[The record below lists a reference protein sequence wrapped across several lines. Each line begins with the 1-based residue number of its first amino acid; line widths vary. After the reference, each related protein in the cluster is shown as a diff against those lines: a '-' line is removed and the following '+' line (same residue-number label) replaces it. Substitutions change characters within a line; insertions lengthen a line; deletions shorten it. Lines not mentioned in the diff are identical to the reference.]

1 MRKPEKTGT
10 KVGHLNKQV
19 ILRDK
24 RTGKLYDFGDAEI
37 RTEDKNRNKSFLM
50 MWPQTMKSSVFEIQ
64 FLIFLLNAMRSNYVH
79 IKNETLATKFGCSRQ
94 RIERLKQ
101 KLEKDGLLK
110 YQPGVIFVNPNLFYR
125 GNAAGRDNLI
135 AEYWLF
141 KPEA

>member
-1 MRKPEKTGT
+1 
-10 KVGHLNKQV
+10 
-19 ILRDK
+19 
-24 RTGKLYDFGDAEI
+24 
-37 RTEDKNRNKSFLM
+37 M

-64 FLIFLLNAMRSNYVH
+64 FLIFLLKAMRSNYVH
-79 IKNETLATKFGCSRQ
+79 IKDETLAAKFGCSRQ
-94 RIERLKQ
+94 RIGRLKQ

-135 AEYWLF
+135 AEYWAY